1 MITLQWIFL
10 NSDDLT
16 DYLAHEQVQLLA
28 EYSTQSSKKPLE
40 HIIKDTCAYIQGQIP
55 EKLHPCP
62 MAINQLPSACKSAA
76 CYIIIE
82 ALQSRIPDIQLT
94 EDQIRNAQQARQTLE
109 NLFTNWR
116 EQSRYKNFAPHLEP
130 VHYRIREANYHS
142 MKGL

>member
-10 NSDDLT
+10 KPEDLT

-28 EYSTQSSKKPLE
+28 QYSSAESKPLE

-62 MAINQLPSACKSAA
+62 MATNHLPSACKTAA
-76 CYIIIE
+76 CYIVIE

-94 EDQIRNAQQARQTLE
+94 EDQIRNAQQARQSLE
-109 NLFTNWR
+109 KLFENWR
-116 EQSRYKNFAPHLEP
+116 VQTKYKNFAPCLEAIC
-130 VHYRIREANYHS
+130 YRIREANHHS